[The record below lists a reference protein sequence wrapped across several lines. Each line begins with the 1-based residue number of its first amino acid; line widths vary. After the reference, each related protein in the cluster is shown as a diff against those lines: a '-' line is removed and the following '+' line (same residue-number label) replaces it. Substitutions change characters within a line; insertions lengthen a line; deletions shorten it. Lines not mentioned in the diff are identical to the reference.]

1 MRETGRKRERER
13 EKERERE
20 RQRER
25 EKERDMFLK
34 YDASS
39 FAYLIYAYFFIDTFF
54 WDSPSTFFLRKALCK
69 CTYTFFNP
77 AKLLLCSGGTLDRS
91 LL

>member
-1 MRETGRKRERER
+1 MCIRELERGREFERDREKERER
-13 EKERERE
+13 EKERKREKERDRE

-25 EKERDMFLK
+25 EKEREMFLK

-54 WDSPSTFFLRKALCK
+54 WDSPTTFF
-69 CTYTFFNP
+69 P
-77 AKLLLCSGGTLDRS
+77 SDCSLQMYVHIF
-91 LL
+91 